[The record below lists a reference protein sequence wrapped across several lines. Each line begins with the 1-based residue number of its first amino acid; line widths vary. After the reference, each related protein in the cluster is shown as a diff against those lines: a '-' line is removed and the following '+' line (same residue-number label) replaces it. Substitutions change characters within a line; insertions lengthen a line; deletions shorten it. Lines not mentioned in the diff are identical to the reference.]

1 MSSNPTPRGAIVVGV
16 DGSPSSD
23 RALDWAVDEAARRG
37 LSLHII
43 HGFPH
48 RDPMTRLGIGYT
60 IDGLS
65 DLAEGIRANAVSR
78 ARQAKPEL
86 TVTWAESVDG
96 PTTALVDASE
106 TADSVVVGPRGMSRA
121 RGVLMG
127 SVSLQVSARAHC
139 PVVVVHQQVPAA
151 VGAPVVVGT
160 DGSAASTNAVAYA
173 FEQARSRGVALTVVH
188 TWGMDF
194 VEGASAAASWTVDWQ
209 AFAQEEKVL
218 VATSI
223 GGWQERYPD
232 VAVRQHSVR
241 GLPVPTLVRQ
251 SENACLVVVG
261 TRGRGGFGGL
271 LLGSVSQG
279 VTHGAHCPVVIVHD
293 PHETE
298 SHRDHEETSYPQLVS
313 VPTGRAGR

>member
-37 LSLHII
+37 LPLHII

-48 RDPMTRLGIGYT
+48 RDPMTRFGIGYT

-65 DLAEGIRANAVSR
+65 DQAEGIRTNAISR
-78 ARQAKPEL
+78 ARRAQPEL
-86 TVTWAESVDG
+86 AITWAVSVDG
-96 PTTALVDASE
+96 PTTALVDAST

-121 RGVLMG
+121 RGVLLG

-139 PVVVVHQQVPAA
+139 PVVVVHKQVVAA
-151 VGAPVVVGT
+151 VGAPVIVGI
-160 DGSAASTNAVAYA
+160 DGSAASTNAIAYA
-173 FEQARSRGVALTVVH
+173 FEQARSRGAALTVVH
-188 TWGMDF
+188 TWGMDL
-194 VEGASAAASWTVDWQ
+194 VEGASASERWTVDWQ
-209 AFAQEEKVL
+209 AFAQEEKDL

-223 GGWQERYPD
+223 AGWQERYPD
-232 VAVRQHSVR
+232 VAVRQHNVR
-241 GLPVPTLVRQ
+241 ALPVQTLVRQ
-251 SENACLVVVG
+251 SEDACLVVVG

-279 VTHGAHCPVVIVHD
+279 VMHGAGCPVVIVHG
-293 PHETE
+293 PSGIE
-298 SHRDHEETSYPQLVS
+298 SDGDDEDTTYPRLVL
-313 VPTGRAGR
+313 VPTGHGAR